1 MADIRESPR
10 VSVNKLGEYLT
21 ASPARRKRI
30 IHDQKHPCDPQY
42 LRYPE
47 ASAAIADFLCR
58 GLNARILHDHQER
71 FFHTVPQSEFE
82 AQRLQLCIEALDR
95 FAALMPLLELDDMII
110 SAVGAEPPV
119 LEVAGVTISV
129 RPEVV
134 LQMVDRRGESK
145 VGLLKLYFAKWH
157 PLDERSGQYIA
168 TLLQSFAERHLRHLG
183 PVDHRLVRVVDV
195 FAGTLFHAPRANA
208 RRLHDVE
215 LACEE
220 IGALWAVH

>member
-1 MADIRESPR
+1 MSQTREVPR
-10 VSVNKLGEYLT
+10 VSVNRLGEYLT

-30 IHDQKHPCDPQY
+30 IHDQKHPCEPQY

-47 ASAAIADFLCR
+47 ASAAITQFLCG
-58 GLNARILHDHQER
+58 GLNGGILRDAQER
-71 FFHTVPQSEFE
+71 FFTTVPQSEFE
-82 AQRLQLCIEALDR
+82 AQRLQLCSEALDR
-95 FAALMPLLELDDMII
+95 FAALVPKLELAGTII

-134 LQMVDRRGESK
+134 LQVVDRRGENK

-168 TLLQSFAERHLRHLG
+168 TLLQSFAQQHLRHLG
-183 PVDHRLVRVVDV
+183 PVDPRLIRVVDV
-195 FAGTLFHAPRANA
+195 FAGTLLEAPRANA

-220 IGALWAVH
+220 IGALWSVH

>member
-1 MADIRESPR
+1 MAETRESPR
-10 VSVNKLGEYLT
+10 VSVSKLGEYLT

-47 ASAAIADFLCR
+47 ASAAITEFLCK
-58 GLNARILHDHQER
+58 GLNAGVLRDHQER
-71 FFHTVPQSEFE
+71 FFNTVPQSEFE
-82 AQRLQLCIEALDR
+82 AQRLQLCIEALDA
-95 FAALMPLLELDDMII
+95 FAALVPSLELDDIII
-110 SAVGAEPPV
+110 SAVGTEPPV
-119 LEVAGVTISV
+119 MHLAGVTISV
-129 RPEVV
+129 RPEVI
-134 LQMVDRRGESK
+134 LQMMDRRGENK

-168 TLLQSFAERHLRHLG
+168 TLLQSFAQLHLRHLG
-183 PVDHRLVRVVDV
+183 PVDNRLIRVVDV
-195 FAGTLFHAPRANA
+195 FAGTLFEAPKANT

-220 IGALWAVH
+220 IGALWAMH